1 MVDTDSHGMR
11 LTFLGTGSAVPS
23 PTRVQ
28 TSLLVEHGDHTLLVD
43 CGSGACH
50 RLAGTD
56 TDHTAVDALVVTHTH
71 LDHVADL
78 STLVK
83 ARWLD
88 GVPELDVY
96 GPPGTEAV
104 VETLLG
110 VDSLSERAKVAV
122 TELDPKAGGIDLGPH
137 RIAYTETTH
146 SAPCF
151 AYRFDDRLTVSGDTA
166 PDDAVFELA
175 DGSDVLVHECSFPD
189 GVDSAGH
196 TTPTELGEGLG
207 EVSVGAVYLTHLFPE
222 TEPHSADLEA
232 TVAAGVEGPVAV
244 PEELDSVEIG
254 DLSAE
259 GG

>member
-1 MVDTDSHGMR
+1 MR

-28 TSLLVEHGDHTLLVD
+28 TSLLVECGDHTLLVD

-50 RLAGTD
+50 RLAQAD
-56 TDHTAVDALVVTHTH
+56 TSYNEVDALVLTHTH

-78 STLVK
+78 PTLVK

-96 GPPGTEAV
+96 GPPGTTDV
-104 VETLLG
+104 VETLLD
-110 VDSLSERAKVAV
+110 VDDLSERTEVAV
-122 TELDPKAGGIDLGPH
+122 TELDPDAGAVEIGPH

-146 SAPCF
+146 SARCL
-151 AYRFDDRLTVSGDTA
+151 AYRFDDRLTISGDTA
-166 PDDAVFELA
+166 PDESVFELA
-175 DGSDVLVHECSFPD
+175 DGSDVVVHECSFPD

-207 EVSVGAVYLTHLFPE
+207 EISVGAVYLTHLFPE
-222 TEPHSADLEA
+222 TEPHSAALEA
-232 TVAAGVEGPVAV
+232 TVAAGVDGQVAV
-244 PEELDSVEIG
+244 PDELDSVEIG
-254 DLSAE
+254 EPEAE
-259 GG
+259 TG